1 MNIKALKESLNE
13 AKEAKKAIL
22 NGAITEVRSLEDT
35 ENEELRQ
42 LDEKIVELQKE
53 IEKAEEEV
61 RSTSVEKTIENK
73 GEIKMEKTQIEL
85 REQFMNAL
93 ATPNA
98 DVSKLEMRAE
108 GDGYVAGA
116 GLPTNAST
124 FTDANKGAM
133 SIPLTIEGAIRN
145 AIDFNSDVLGLA
157 NVIRTN
163 GTHRIVLD
171 ASPASEARLVKEGA
185 SISSIDSEFVKV
197 ELGAYKY
204 GEIVKFTREVV
215 EDVNFNIVAHAGQR
229 LGMAFAKA
237 FEKAIITGT
246 GSGQPQGLLSAEL
259 DNDDMQKAS
268 QQVTAKQGAISANDV
283 VASYYNLPHECRQN
297 AVFVC
302 HPDTV
307 KALAML
313 QDGNGR
319 QLLTDGLEPGVRT
332 LMGCRVIEC
341 AYMPKLGTASAKVG
355 MFVDVKRA
363 LTVGVRSDVQ
373 VRQLHELYAVTDM
386 VALVATAR
394 MDAKI
399 VQAGAISYIVTGTVE

>member
-22 NGAITEVRSLEDT
+22 NGAITEFRSLEDT

-98 DVSKLEMRAE
+98 DVSKLEMRGA
-108 GDGYVAGA
+108 GDGYAE
-116 GLPTNAST
+116 GLGDAPHNV
-124 FTDANKGAM
+124 ANKGQM
-133 SIPLTIEGAIRN
+133 NVPLTIEGAIRN

-246 GSGQPQGLLSAEL
+246 GNGQPQGLLSATP
-259 DNDDMQKAS
+259 DNNDMQKAS
-268 QQVTAKQGAISANDV
+268 QQVTAKKGAISANDV

-313 QDGNGR
+313 QDANGR

-332 LMGCRVIEC
+332 LMGCRVVEC
-341 AYMPKLGTASAKVG
+341 AYMPKLGTPSAKIG

-394 MDAKI
+394 MDAKV
-399 VQAGAISYIVTGTVE
+399 VQAGAISYIVSGVEA

>member
-98 DVSKLEMRAE
+98 DVSKLEMRGA
-108 GDGYVAGA
+108 GDGYTA
-116 GLPTNAST
+116 GLGDTPY
-124 FTDANKGAM
+124 DATNKGQM
-133 SIPLTIEGAIRN
+133 NVPLTIEGAIRN

-246 GSGQPQGLLSAEL
+246 GSGQPEGLLSATP
-259 DNDDMQKAS
+259 DNSDMQKAS
-268 QQVTAKQGAISANDV
+268 KQVTAKAGAISANDV

-313 QDGNGR
+313 QDANGR

-341 AYMPKLGTASAKVG
+341 AYMPKLGTQDAKVG

-394 MDAKI
+394 MDAKV
-399 VQAGAISYIVTGTVE
+399 VQAGAISYIVTGSEE

>member
-22 NGAITEVRSLEDT
+22 NGAITEFRSLEDT

-85 REQFMNAL
+85 REQFMDAL
-93 ATPNA
+93 ATPNK
-98 DVSKLEMRAE
+98 DVSKLEMRGA
-108 GDGYVAGA
+108 GDGYTE
-116 GLPTNAST
+116 GLGDAPYNAT
-124 FTDANKGAM
+124 NKGQM
-133 SIPLTIEGAIRN
+133 NVPLTIEGAIRN

-246 GSGQPQGLLSAEL
+246 GSGQPQGLLSATP
-259 DNDDMQKAS
+259 DNNDMQKAS
-268 QQVTAKQGAISANDV
+268 QQVTAKKGAISANDV

-313 QDGNGR
+313 QDANGR

-332 LMGCRVIEC
+332 LMGCRVVEC
-341 AYMPKLGTASAKVG
+341 AYMPKLGTASAKIG

-394 MDAKI
+394 MDAKV
-399 VQAGAISYIVTGTVE
+399 VQAGAISYIVSGTEA

>member
-98 DVSKLEMRAE
+98 DVSKLEMRA
-108 GDGYVAGA
+108 GDGYTE
-116 GLPTNAST
+116 GLGDSPYNAT
-124 FTDANKGAM
+124 NKGQM
-133 SIPLTIEGAIRN
+133 NVPLTIEGAIRN

-246 GSGQPQGLLSAEL
+246 GSGQPEGLLSATP
-259 DNDDMQKAS
+259 DNSDMQKAS
-268 QQVTAKQGAISANDV
+268 KQVTAKKGAISANDV

-313 QDGNGR
+313 QDANGR

-341 AYMPKLGTASAKVG
+341 AYMPKLGTQDAKIG

-399 VQAGAISYIVTGTVE
+399 VQAGAISYIVTGTGE

>member
-22 NGAITEVRSLEDT
+22 NGAITEFRSLEDT
-35 ENEELRQ
+35 ENEELRH

-93 ATPNA
+93 ATPNK
-98 DVSKLEMRAE
+98 DVSKLEMRGA
-108 GDGYVAGA
+108 GDGYTE
-116 GLPTNAST
+116 GLGDAPHNV
-124 FTDANKGAM
+124 ANKGQM
-133 SIPLTIEGAIRN
+133 NVPLTIEGAIRN

-246 GSGQPQGLLSAEL
+246 GNGQPQGLLSATP
-259 DNDDMQKAS
+259 DNNDMQKAS
-268 QQVTAKQGAISANDV
+268 QQVTAKKGAISANDV

-313 QDGNGR
+313 QDANGR

-332 LMGCRVIEC
+332 LMGCRVVEC
-341 AYMPKLGTASAKVG
+341 AYMPKLGTQGAKIG

-394 MDAKI
+394 MDAKV
-399 VQAGAISYIVTGTVE
+399 VQAGAISYIVTGNEA

>member
-98 DVSKLEMRAE
+98 DVSKLEMRGA
-108 GDGYVAGA
+108 GDGYTE
-116 GLPTNAST
+116 GLGGTPY
-124 FTDANKGAM
+124 DAVNKGQM
-133 SIPLTIEGAIRN
+133 NVPLTIEGAIRN

-246 GSGQPQGLLSAEL
+246 
-259 DNDDMQKAS
+259 
-268 QQVTAKQGAISANDV
+268 
-283 VASYYNLPHECRQN
+283 
-297 AVFVC
+297 
-302 HPDTV
+302 
-307 KALAML
+307 
-313 QDGNGR
+313 
-319 QLLTDGLEPGVRT
+319 
-332 LMGCRVIEC
+332 
-341 AYMPKLGTASAKVG
+341 
-355 MFVDVKRA
+355 
-363 LTVGVRSDVQ
+363 
-373 VRQLHELYAVTDM
+373 
-386 VALVATAR
+386 
-394 MDAKI
+394 
-399 VQAGAISYIVTGTVE
+399 

>member
-98 DVSKLEMRAE
+98 DVSKLEMRAGE
-108 GDGYVAGA
+108 GYTE
-116 GLPTNAST
+116 GLGDSPYNAT
-124 FTDANKGAM
+124 NKGQM
-133 SIPLTIEGAIRN
+133 NVPLTIEGAIRN

-246 GSGQPQGLLSAEL
+246 GSGQPEGLLSATP
-259 DNDDMQKAS
+259 DNSDMQKAS
-268 QQVTAKQGAISANDV
+268 KQVTAKKGAISANDV

-313 QDGNGR
+313 QDANGR

-341 AYMPKLGTASAKVG
+341 AYMPKLGTQDAKIG

-399 VQAGAISYIVTGTVE
+399 VQAGAISYIVTGTGE

>member
-98 DVSKLEMRAE
+98 DVSKLEMRA
-108 GDGYVAGA
+108 DNGYTA
-116 GLPTNAST
+116 GLG
-124 FTDANKGAM
+124 DAPYNVENKGQM
-133 SIPLTIEGAIRN
+133 NVPLTIEGAIRN

-246 GSGQPQGLLSAEL
+246 GTTEPEGLLSATP
-259 DNDDMQKAS
+259 DNNDMQKAS

-399 VQAGAISYIVTGTVE
+399 VQPGAISYIVAGAEA

>member
-98 DVSKLEMRAE
+98 DVSKLEMRGA
-108 GDGYVAGA
+108 GDGYTA
-116 GLPTNAST
+116 GLGDTPY
-124 FTDANKGAM
+124 DATNKGQM
-133 SIPLTIEGAIRN
+133 NVPLTIEGAIRN

-246 GSGQPQGLLSAEL
+246 GSGQPEGLLSATP
-259 DNDDMQKAS
+259 DNSDMQKAS
-268 QQVTAKQGAISANDV
+268 KQVTAKAGAISANDV

-313 QDGNGR
+313 QDANGR

-341 AYMPKLGTASAKVG
+341 AYMPKLGTQDAKVG

-394 MDAKI
+394 MDAKV
-399 VQAGAISYIVTGTVE
+399 VQAGAISYIVAGATE

>member
-85 REQFMNAL
+85 REQFMDAL
-93 ATPNA
+93 ATPNK
-98 DVSKLEMRAE
+98 DVSKLEMRA
-108 GDGYVAGA
+108 GDGYTE
-116 GLPTNAST
+116 GLGDAPYNV
-124 FTDANKGAM
+124 ANKGQM
-133 SIPLTIEGAIRN
+133 NVPLTIEGAIRN

-246 GSGQPQGLLSAEL
+246 GNGQPQGLLSATP
-259 DNDDMQKAS
+259 DNNDMQKAS
-268 QQVTAKQGAISANDV
+268 QQVTAKKGAISANDV

-313 QDGNGR
+313 QDANGR

-332 LMGCRVIEC
+332 LMGCRVVEC
-341 AYMPKLGTASAKVG
+341 AYMPKLGTASAKIG

-394 MDAKI
+394 MDAKV
-399 VQAGAISYIVTGTVE
+399 VQAGAISYIVAGAEA

>member
-22 NGAITEVRSLEDT
+22 NGAITEFRSLEDT

-98 DVSKLEMRAE
+98 DVSKLEMRA
-108 GDGYVAGA
+108 GDGYTE
-116 GLPTNAST
+116 GLGDAPHNV
-124 FTDANKGAM
+124 ANKGQM
-133 SIPLTIEGAIRN
+133 NVPLTIEGAIRN

-246 GSGQPQGLLSAEL
+246 GSGQPEGLLSATP
-259 DNDDMQKAS
+259 DNSDMQKAS
-268 QQVTAKQGAISANDV
+268 KQVTAKKGAISANDV

-313 QDGNGR
+313 QDANGR

-341 AYMPKLGTASAKVG
+341 AYMPKLGTQDAKIG

-399 VQAGAISYIVTGTVE
+399 VQAGAISYIVTGTGE

>member
-22 NGAITEVRSLEDT
+22 NGAITEFRSLEDT

-98 DVSKLEMRAE
+98 DVSKLEMRA
-108 GDGYVAGA
+108 GDGYTE
-116 GLPTNAST
+116 GLGDSPYNV
-124 FTDANKGAM
+124 ANKGQM
-133 SIPLTIEGAIRN
+133 NVPLTIEGAIRN

-246 GSGQPQGLLSAEL
+246 GNGQPQGLLSATP
-259 DNDDMQKAS
+259 DNSDMQKAS
-268 QQVTAKQGAISANDV
+268 QQVTAKKGAISANDV

-313 QDGNGR
+313 QDANGR

-332 LMGCRVIEC
+332 LMGCRVVEC
-341 AYMPKLGTASAKVG
+341 AYMPKLGTQGAKIG

-394 MDAKI
+394 MDAKV
-399 VQAGAISYIVTGTVE
+399 VQAGAISYIVTGNEA

>member
-22 NGAITEVRSLEDT
+22 NGAITEFRSLEDT

-85 REQFMNAL
+85 REQFMDAL
-93 ATPNA
+93 ATPNK
-98 DVSKLEMRAE
+98 DVSKLEMRGA
-108 GDGYVAGA
+108 GDGYTE
-116 GLPTNAST
+116 GLGDSPYNAT
-124 FTDANKGAM
+124 NKGQM
-133 SIPLTIEGAIRN
+133 NVPLTIEGAIRN

-246 GSGQPQGLLSAEL
+246 GNGQPQGLLSATP
-259 DNDDMQKAS
+259 DNNDMQKAS
-268 QQVTAKQGAISANDV
+268 QQVTAKKGAISANDV

-313 QDGNGR
+313 QDANGR

-332 LMGCRVIEC
+332 LMGCRVVEC
-341 AYMPKLGTASAKVG
+341 AYMPKLGTASAKIG

-394 MDAKI
+394 MDAKV
-399 VQAGAISYIVTGTVE
+399 VQAGAISYIVAGATE

>member
-98 DVSKLEMRAE
+98 DVSKLEMRGA
-108 GDGYVAGA
+108 GDGYTA
-116 GLPTNAST
+116 GLGDTPY
-124 FTDANKGAM
+124 DATNKGQM
-133 SIPLTIEGAIRN
+133 NVPLTIEGAIRN

-246 GSGQPQGLLSAEL
+246 GTTEPEGLLSATP
-259 DNDDMQKAS
+259 DNSDMQKAS
-268 QQVTAKQGAISANDV
+268 QQVTAKAGAISANDV

-313 QDGNGR
+313 QDANGR

-341 AYMPKLGTASAKVG
+341 AYMPKLGTASVKVG

-399 VQAGAISYIVTGTVE
+399 VQPGAISYIVTGSEE

>member
-22 NGAITEVRSLEDT
+22 NGAITEFRSLEDT

-98 DVSKLEMRAE
+98 DVSKLEMRA
-108 GDGYVAGA
+108 GDGYTE
-116 GLPTNAST
+116 GLGDSPYNAT
-124 FTDANKGAM
+124 NKGQM
-133 SIPLTIEGAIRN
+133 NVPLTIEGAIRN

-246 GSGQPQGLLSAEL
+246 GSGQPEGLLSATP
-259 DNDDMQKAS
+259 DNSDMQKAS
-268 QQVTAKQGAISANDV
+268 QQVTAKKGAISANDV

-313 QDGNGR
+313 QDANGR

-332 LMGCRVIEC
+332 LMGCRVVEC
-341 AYMPKLGTASAKVG
+341 AYMPKLGTQDAKIG

-394 MDAKI
+394 MDAKV
-399 VQAGAISYIVTGTVE
+399 VQAGAISYIVAGNEA

>member
-22 NGAITEVRSLEDT
+22 NGAITEFRSLEDT

-98 DVSKLEMRAE
+98 DVSKLEMRA
-108 GDGYVAGA
+108 GDGYTE
-116 GLPTNAST
+116 GLGDSPYNAT
-124 FTDANKGAM
+124 NKGQM
-133 SIPLTIEGAIRN
+133 NVPLTIEGAIRN

-246 GSGQPQGLLSAEL
+246 GNGQPQGLLSATP
-259 DNDDMQKAS
+259 DNNDMQKAS
-268 QQVTAKQGAISANDV
+268 QQVTAKKGAISANDV

-313 QDGNGR
+313 QDANGR

-332 LMGCRVIEC
+332 LMGCRVVEC
-341 AYMPKLGTASAKVG
+341 AYMPKLGTASAKIG

-394 MDAKI
+394 MDAKV
-399 VQAGAISYIVTGTVE
+399 VQAGAISYIVTGTGE

>member
-22 NGAITEVRSLEDT
+22 NGAITEFRSLEDT

-98 DVSKLEMRAE
+98 DVSKLEMRAGE
-108 GDGYVAGA
+108 GYTE
-116 GLPTNAST
+116 GLGDSPYNV
-124 FTDANKGAM
+124 ANKGQM
-133 SIPLTIEGAIRN
+133 NVPLTIEGAIRN

-246 GSGQPQGLLSAEL
+246 GSGQPEGLLSATP
-259 DNDDMQKAS
+259 DNSDMQKAS
-268 QQVTAKQGAISANDV
+268 QQVTAKKGAISANDV

-313 QDGNGR
+313 QDANGR

-332 LMGCRVIEC
+332 LMGCRVVEC
-341 AYMPKLGTASAKVG
+341 AYMPKLGTQGAKIG

-394 MDAKI
+394 MDAKV
-399 VQAGAISYIVTGTVE
+399 VQAGAISYIVTGNEA

>member
-22 NGAITEVRSLEDT
+22 NGAITEFRSLEDT
-35 ENEELRQ
+35 ENEELRH

-93 ATPNA
+93 ATPNK
-98 DVSKLEMRAE
+98 DVSKLEMRGA
-108 GDGYVAGA
+108 GDGYTE
-116 GLPTNAST
+116 GLGDAPHNV
-124 FTDANKGAM
+124 ANKGQM
-133 SIPLTIEGAIRN
+133 NVPLTIEGAIRN

-246 GSGQPQGLLSAEL
+246 GNGQPQGLLSATP
-259 DNDDMQKAS
+259 DNNDMQKAS
-268 QQVTAKQGAISANDV
+268 QQVTAKKGAISANDV

-313 QDGNGR
+313 QDANGR

-332 LMGCRVIEC
+332 LMGCRVVEC
-341 AYMPKLGTASAKVG
+341 AYMPKLGTQGAKIG

-394 MDAKI
+394 MDAKV
-399 VQAGAISYIVTGTVE
+399 VQAGAISYIVAGNEA

>member
-22 NGAITEVRSLEDT
+22 NGAITEFRSLEDT

-98 DVSKLEMRAE
+98 DVSKLEMRA
-108 GDGYVAGA
+108 GDGYTE
-116 GLPTNAST
+116 GLGQAPYNAT
-124 FTDANKGAM
+124 NKGQM
-133 SIPLTIEGAIRN
+133 NVPLTIEGAIRN

-246 GSGQPQGLLSAEL
+246 GTTEPEGLLSATP
-259 DNDDMQKAS
+259 DNNNMQKAS
-268 QQVTAKQGAISANDV
+268 QQVTAKKGAISANDV

-313 QDGNGR
+313 QDANGR

-332 LMGCRVIEC
+332 LMGCRVVEC
-341 AYMPKLGTASAKVG
+341 AYMPKLGTASAKIG

-399 VQAGAISYIVTGTVE
+399 VQPGAISYIVTGTVE

>member
-22 NGAITEVRSLEDT
+22 NGAITEFRSLEDT

-85 REQFMNAL
+85 REQFMDAL
-93 ATPNA
+93 ATPNK
-98 DVSKLEMRAE
+98 DVSKLEMRGA
-108 GDGYVAGA
+108 GDGYTE
-116 GLPTNAST
+116 GLGDTPYNV
-124 FTDANKGAM
+124 ANKGQM
-133 SIPLTIEGAIRN
+133 NVPLTIEGAIRN

-246 GSGQPQGLLSAEL
+246 GNGQPQGLLSATP
-259 DNDDMQKAS
+259 DNNDMQKAS
-268 QQVTAKQGAISANDV
+268 QQVTAKSGAISANDV

-313 QDGNGR
+313 QDANGR

-332 LMGCRVIEC
+332 LMGCRVVEC
-341 AYMPKLGTASAKVG
+341 AYMPKLGTASAKIG
-355 MFVDVKRA
+355 MFVDVRRA

-394 MDAKI
+394 MDAKV
-399 VQAGAISYIVTGTVE
+399 VQAGAISYIVAGNVA

>member
-22 NGAITEVRSLEDT
+22 NGAITEFRSLEDT

-98 DVSKLEMRAE
+98 DVSKLEMRA
-108 GDGYVAGA
+108 GDGYTE
-116 GLPTNAST
+116 GLGDTPYNAV
-124 FTDANKGAM
+124 NKGQM
-133 SIPLTIEGAIRN
+133 NVPLTIEGAIRN

-246 GSGQPQGLLSAEL
+246 GSGQPQGLLSATP
-259 DNDDMQKAS
+259 DNNDMQKAS
-268 QQVTAKQGAISANDV
+268 QQVTAKKGAISANDV

-313 QDGNGR
+313 QDANGR

-341 AYMPKLGTASAKVG
+341 AYMPKLGTASDKIG

-399 VQAGAISYIVTGTVE
+399 VQPGAISYIVAGAEA

>member
-22 NGAITEVRSLEDT
+22 NGAITEFRSLEDT

-98 DVSKLEMRAE
+98 DVSKLEMRA
-108 GDGYVAGA
+108 GDGYTE
-116 GLPTNAST
+116 GLGDSPYNAT
-124 FTDANKGAM
+124 NKGQM
-133 SIPLTIEGAIRN
+133 NVPLTIEGAIRN

-246 GSGQPQGLLSAEL
+246 GTTEPEGLLSATP
-259 DNDDMQKAS
+259 DNNNMQKAS
-268 QQVTAKQGAISANDV
+268 QQVTAKKGAISANDV

-313 QDGNGR
+313 QDANGR

-332 LMGCRVIEC
+332 LMGCRVVEC
-341 AYMPKLGTASAKVG
+341 AYMPKLGTASAKIG

-399 VQAGAISYIVTGTVE
+399 VQPGAISYIVAGSVE

>member
-22 NGAITEVRSLEDT
+22 NGAITEFRSLEDT

-98 DVSKLEMRAE
+98 DVSKLEMRA
-108 GDGYVAGA
+108 GDGYTE
-116 GLPTNAST
+116 GLGDSPYNAT
-124 FTDANKGAM
+124 NKGQM
-133 SIPLTIEGAIRN
+133 NVPLTIEGAIRN

-246 GSGQPQGLLSAEL
+246 GTTEPEGLLSATP
-259 DNDDMQKAS
+259 DNSDMQKAS
-268 QQVTAKQGAISANDV
+268 KQVTAKKGAISANDV

-313 QDGNGR
+313 QDANGR

-341 AYMPKLGTASAKVG
+341 AYMPKLGTQDAKIG

-399 VQAGAISYIVTGTVE
+399 VQPGAISYIVAGAEA

>member
-98 DVSKLEMRAE
+98 DVSKLEMREA
-108 GDGYVAGA
+108 DGYTE
-116 GLPTNAST
+116 GLGDTPYNV
-124 FTDANKGAM
+124 ANKGQM
-133 SIPLTIEGAIRN
+133 NVPLTIEGAIRN

-246 GSGQPQGLLSAEL
+246 GTAQPQGLLSATP
-259 DNDDMQKAS
+259 DNNDMQKAS
-268 QQVTAKQGAISANDV
+268 QQVTAKKGAISANDV

-313 QDGNGR
+313 QDANGR

-341 AYMPKLGTASAKVG
+341 AYMPKLGTESAKVG

-399 VQAGAISYIVTGTVE
+399 VQAGAISYIVTGEEE

>member
-22 NGAITEVRSLEDT
+22 NGAITEFRSLEDT

-85 REQFMNAL
+85 REQFMDAL
-93 ATPNA
+93 ATPNK
-98 DVSKLEMRAE
+98 DVSKLEMRGA
-108 GDGYVAGA
+108 GDGYTE
-116 GLPTNAST
+116 GLGDSPYNAT
-124 FTDANKGAM
+124 NKGQM
-133 SIPLTIEGAIRN
+133 NVPLTIEGAIRN

-163 GTHRIVLD
+163 ATHRIVLD

-246 GSGQPQGLLSAEL
+246 GNGQPQGLLSATP
-259 DNDDMQKAS
+259 DNNDMQKAS
-268 QQVTAKQGAISANDV
+268 QQVTAKKGAISANDV

-313 QDGNGR
+313 QDANGR

-332 LMGCRVIEC
+332 LMGCRVVEC
-341 AYMPKLGTASAKVG
+341 AYMPKLGTASAKIG

-394 MDAKI
+394 MDAKV
-399 VQAGAISYIVTGTVE
+399 VQAGAISYIVAGATE

>member
-98 DVSKLEMRAE
+98 DVSKLEMRDA
-108 GDGYVAGA
+108 DGYTA
-116 GLPTNAST
+116 GLGDTPYNA
-124 FTDANKGAM
+124 TDKGQM
-133 SIPLTIEGAIRN
+133 NVPLTIEGAIRN

-246 GSGQPQGLLSAEL
+246 GSGQPQGLLSATP

-268 QQVTAKQGAISANDV
+268 KQVTAKRGAISANDV

-341 AYMPKLGTASAKVG
+341 AYMPKLGTQDAKVG

>member
-22 NGAITEVRSLEDT
+22 NGAITEFRSLEDT
-35 ENEELRQ
+35 ENEELRH

-98 DVSKLEMRAE
+98 DVSKLEMRGA
-108 GDGYVAGA
+108 GDGYTE
-116 GLPTNAST
+116 GLGDSPYNV
-124 FTDANKGAM
+124 ANKGQM
-133 SIPLTIEGAIRN
+133 NVPLTIEGAIRN

-171 ASPASEARLVKEGA
+171 ASPANEARLVKEGA

-246 GSGQPQGLLSAEL
+246 GSGQPEGLLSATP
-259 DNDDMQKAS
+259 DNSDMQKAS
-268 QQVTAKQGAISANDV
+268 QQVTAKKGAISANDV

-313 QDGNGR
+313 QDANGR

-332 LMGCRVIEC
+332 LMGCRVVEC
-341 AYMPKLGTASAKVG
+341 AYMPKLGTASAKIG

-394 MDAKI
+394 MDAKV
-399 VQAGAISYIVTGTVE
+399 VQAGAISYIVTGNEA

>member
-85 REQFMNAL
+85 REQFMDAL
-93 ATPNA
+93 ATPNK
-98 DVSKLEMRAE
+98 DVSKLEMRGA
-108 GDGYVAGA
+108 GDGYTE
-116 GLPTNAST
+116 GLGDAPHNV
-124 FTDANKGAM
+124 ANKGQM
-133 SIPLTIEGAIRN
+133 NVPLTIEGAIRN

-246 GSGQPQGLLSAEL
+246 GNGQPQGLLSATP
-259 DNDDMQKAS
+259 DNNDMQKAS
-268 QQVTAKQGAISANDV
+268 QQVTAKKGAISANDV

-313 QDGNGR
+313 QDANGR

-332 LMGCRVIEC
+332 LMGCRVVEC
-341 AYMPKLGTASAKVG
+341 AYMPKLGTASAKIG

-394 MDAKI
+394 MDAKV
-399 VQAGAISYIVTGTVE
+399 VQAGAISYIVTGNEA

>member
-85 REQFMNAL
+85 REQFMDAL
-93 ATPNA
+93 ATPNK
-98 DVSKLEMRAE
+98 DVSKLEMRGA
-108 GDGYVAGA
+108 GDGYTE
-116 GLPTNAST
+116 GLGDSPYNV
-124 FTDANKGAM
+124 ANKGQM
-133 SIPLTIEGAIRN
+133 NVPLTIEGAIRN

-246 GSGQPQGLLSAEL
+246 GNGQPQGLLSATP
-259 DNDDMQKAS
+259 DNNDMQKAS
-268 QQVTAKQGAISANDV
+268 QQVTAKKGAISANDV

-313 QDGNGR
+313 QDANGR

-332 LMGCRVIEC
+332 LMGCRVVEC
-341 AYMPKLGTASAKVG
+341 AYMPKLGTASAKIG

-386 VALVATAR
+386 VALVGVAR
-394 MDAKI
+394 LDSKI
-399 VQAGAISYIVTGTVE
+399 VQHGAISAIKLGS

>member
-22 NGAITEVRSLEDT
+22 NGAITEFRSLEDT

-98 DVSKLEMRAE
+98 DVSKLEMRA
-108 GDGYVAGA
+108 GDGYTE
-116 GLPTNAST
+116 GLGDSPYNAT
-124 FTDANKGAM
+124 NKGQM
-133 SIPLTIEGAIRN
+133 NVPLTIEGAIRN

-246 GSGQPQGLLSAEL
+246 GSGQPEGLLSATP
-259 DNDDMQKAS
+259 DNSDMQKAS
-268 QQVTAKQGAISANDV
+268 QQVTAKKGAISANDV

-313 QDGNGR
+313 QDANGR

-341 AYMPKLGTASAKVG
+341 AYMPKLGTQDAKIG

-394 MDAKI
+394 MDAKV
-399 VQAGAISYIVTGTVE
+399 VQAGAISYIVAGNEA

>member
-98 DVSKLEMRAE
+98 DVSKLEMRGA
-108 GDGYVAGA
+108 GDGYAE
-116 GLPTNAST
+116 GLGDAPHNV
-124 FTDANKGAM
+124 ANKGQM
-133 SIPLTIEGAIRN
+133 NVPLTIEGAIRN

-246 GSGQPQGLLSAEL
+246 GNGQPQGLLSATP
-259 DNDDMQKAS
+259 DNNDMQKAS
-268 QQVTAKQGAISANDV
+268 QQVTAKKGAISANDV

-313 QDGNGR
+313 QDANGR

-332 LMGCRVIEC
+332 LMGCRVVEC
-341 AYMPKLGTASAKVG
+341 AYMPKLGTPSAKIG

-394 MDAKI
+394 MDAKV
-399 VQAGAISYIVTGTVE
+399 VQAGAISYIVSGVEA

>member
-98 DVSKLEMRAE
+98 DVSKLEMRDA
-108 GDGYVAGA
+108 GDGYTA
-116 GLPTNAST
+116 GLGDAPHNV
-124 FTDANKGAM
+124 ANKGQM
-133 SIPLTIEGAIRN
+133 NVPLTIEGAIRN

-246 GSGQPQGLLSAEL
+246 GSGQPEGLLSATP
-259 DNDDMQKAS
+259 DNSDMQKAS
-268 QQVTAKQGAISANDV
+268 KQVTAKAGAISANDV

-313 QDGNGR
+313 QDANGR

-341 AYMPKLGTASAKVG
+341 AYMPKLGTQDAKVG

-394 MDAKI
+394 MDAKV
-399 VQAGAISYIVTGTVE
+399 VQAGAISYIVAGATE

>member
-98 DVSKLEMRAE
+98 DVSKLEMRGA
-108 GDGYVAGA
+108 GDGYTA
-116 GLPTNAST
+116 GLGDAPH
-124 FTDANKGAM
+124 DVANKGQM
-133 SIPLTIEGAIRN
+133 NVPLTIEGAIRN

-246 GSGQPQGLLSAEL
+246 GVTQPEGLLSATPN
-259 DNDDMQKAS
+259 NDDMQKAS
-268 QQVTAKQGAISANDV
+268 QQVTAKAGAISANDV

-341 AYMPKLGTASAKVG
+341 AYMPKLGTASVKVG

-399 VQAGAISYIVTGTVE
+399 VQPGAISYIVSGAEA

>member
-22 NGAITEVRSLEDT
+22 NGAITEFRSLEDT

-98 DVSKLEMRAE
+98 DVSKLEMRGA
-108 GDGYVAGA
+108 GDGYTE
-116 GLPTNAST
+116 GLGDAPHNV
-124 FTDANKGAM
+124 ANKGQM
-133 SIPLTIEGAIRN
+133 NVPLTIEGAIRN

-246 GSGQPQGLLSAEL
+246 GTTEPEGLLSATP
-259 DNDDMQKAS
+259 DNSDMQKAS
-268 QQVTAKQGAISANDV
+268 QQVTAKKGAISANDV

-313 QDGNGR
+313 QDANGR

-341 AYMPKLGTASAKVG
+341 AYMPKLGTASAKIG

-399 VQAGAISYIVTGTVE
+399 VQPGAISYIVAGATE

>member
-22 NGAITEVRSLEDT
+22 NGAITEFRSLEDT

-98 DVSKLEMRAE
+98 DVSKLEMRA
-108 GDGYVAGA
+108 GDGYTE
-116 GLPTNAST
+116 GLGQAPYNAT
-124 FTDANKGAM
+124 NKGQM
-133 SIPLTIEGAIRN
+133 NVPLTIEGAIRN

-237 FEKAIITGT
+237 FEKAIITGAGT
-246 GSGQPQGLLSAEL
+246 TEPEGLLSATP
-259 DNDDMQKAS
+259 DNNNMQKAS
-268 QQVTAKQGAISANDV
+268 QQVTAKKGAISANDV

-313 QDGNGR
+313 QDANGR

-341 AYMPKLGTASAKVG
+341 AYMPKLGTASAKIG

-399 VQAGAISYIVTGTVE
+399 VQPGAISYIVAGSVE

>member
-22 NGAITEVRSLEDT
+22 NGAITEFRSLEDT

-85 REQFMNAL
+85 REQFMDAL
-93 ATPNA
+93 ATPNK
-98 DVSKLEMRAE
+98 DVSKLEMRGA
-108 GDGYVAGA
+108 GDGYTE
-116 GLPTNAST
+116 GLGDAPHNV
-124 FTDANKGAM
+124 ANKGQM
-133 SIPLTIEGAIRN
+133 NVPLTIEGAIRN

-246 GSGQPQGLLSAEL
+246 GNGQPQGLLSATP
-259 DNDDMQKAS
+259 DNNDMQKAS
-268 QQVTAKQGAISANDV
+268 QQVTAKKGAISANDV

-313 QDGNGR
+313 QDANGR

-332 LMGCRVIEC
+332 LMGCRVVEC
-341 AYMPKLGTASAKVG
+341 AYMPKLGTASAKIG

-394 MDAKI
+394 MDAKV
-399 VQAGAISYIVTGTVE
+399 VQAGAISYIVAGATE

>member
-22 NGAITEVRSLEDT
+22 NGAITEFRSLEDT

-98 DVSKLEMRAE
+98 DVSKLEMRA
-108 GDGYVAGA
+108 GDGYTE
-116 GLPTNAST
+116 GLGDSPYNAT
-124 FTDANKGAM
+124 NKGQM
-133 SIPLTIEGAIRN
+133 NVPLTIEGAIRN

-246 GSGQPQGLLSAEL
+246 GSGQPEGLLSATP
-259 DNDDMQKAS
+259 DNSDMQKAS
-268 QQVTAKQGAISANDV
+268 KQVTAKKGAISANDV

-313 QDGNGR
+313 QDANGR

-341 AYMPKLGTASAKVG
+341 AYMPKLGTQDAKIG

-394 MDAKI
+394 MDAKV
-399 VQAGAISYIVTGTVE
+399 VQAGAISYIVTGTGE

>member
-98 DVSKLEMRAE
+98 DVSKLEMRA
-108 GDGYVAGA
+108 GDGYTE
-116 GLPTNAST
+116 GLGDSPYNV
-124 FTDANKGAM
+124 ANKGQM
-133 SIPLTIEGAIRN
+133 NVPLTIEGAIRN

-246 GSGQPQGLLSAEL
+246 GTTEPEGLLSATPN
-259 DNDDMQKAS
+259 NDDMQKAS
-268 QQVTAKQGAISANDV
+268 QQVTAKKGAISANDV

-313 QDGNGR
+313 QDANGR

-341 AYMPKLGTASAKVG
+341 AYMPKLGTQSAKVG

-399 VQAGAISYIVTGTVE
+399 VQPGAISYIVTGTVE

>member
-98 DVSKLEMRAE
+98 DVSKLEMRDA
-108 GDGYVAGA
+108 GDGYTA
-116 GLPTNAST
+116 GLGDAPHNV
-124 FTDANKGAM
+124 ANKGQM
-133 SIPLTIEGAIRN
+133 NVPLTIEGAIRN

-246 GSGQPQGLLSAEL
+246 GSGQPEGLLSATP
-259 DNDDMQKAS
+259 DNSDMQKAS
-268 QQVTAKQGAISANDV
+268 KQVTAKAGAISANDV

-313 QDGNGR
+313 QDANGR

-341 AYMPKLGTASAKVG
+341 AYMPKLGTQDAKVG

-399 VQAGAISYIVTGTVE
+399 VQPGAISYIVTGDEE

>member
-98 DVSKLEMRAE
+98 DVSKLEMRA
-108 GDGYVAGA
+108 GDGYTE
-116 GLPTNAST
+116 GLGDSPYNAT
-124 FTDANKGAM
+124 NKGQM
-133 SIPLTIEGAIRN
+133 NVPLTIEGAIRN

-246 GSGQPQGLLSAEL
+246 GSGQPEGLLSATP
-259 DNDDMQKAS
+259 DNSDMQKAS
-268 QQVTAKQGAISANDV
+268 KQVTAKKGAISANDV

-313 QDGNGR
+313 QDANGR

-341 AYMPKLGTASAKVG
+341 AYMPKLGTASAKIG

-399 VQAGAISYIVTGTVE
+399 VQPGAISYIVAGSVE